1 MDSTGEFA
9 MECPN
14 CEGQKTFKCIDAETE
29 EKFTQPCNLC
39 KGTGSVDLEF
49 GDEVPSLDAKKPCD
63 YMY

>member
-1 MDSTGEFA
+1 